1 MSRNVSH
8 SSSHESNSNRLEES
22 ELTVETVAEQTSV
35 LVLLEAIGAVV
46 S

>member
-1 MSRNVSH
+1 MSRIVSR
-8 SSSHESNSNRLEES
+8 SSSRESNPLEGS